1 MRKNVKQQLALRV
14 LSTAAL
20 MAMVSSIAT
29 AAFADTYDLNTGS
42 VTVETKEDGFTY
54 VTQLD
59 NTQKDGY
66 ARNDK
71 DDILHDYQDKTGV
84 TITSY
89 GQQTSNTIT
98 VETAKDQTT
107 DVTLEDVFINRE
119 GAWSSDSEAALTV
132 KGDGNTNIELNGNN
146 TLSSTGAHAGLEKT
160 DAECSGTLTITD
172 DKNDDGSEK
181 EKDKYGYSTGGNT
194 GTLAVV
200 GGGSGGAG
208 IGGQGRIESDSRAQ
222 EIHDASN
229 ITITGGNISAGRTP
243 EGCNYNAHWNPGAG
257 IGGGS
262 HGGDGTNITI
272 TGNANVD
279 AYGSYYAAGIGG
291 SDYFLEEGEDGKSY
305 TKGGD
310 GENITISGNAKV
322 TARGWDAA
330 GIGGAEYGAGKNI
343 QIKDNADVHA
353 YAGPNGAGIGGGR
366 GCGGEV
372 SISGNATVFAQGDN
386 GGAGIGSGDHNCNDV
401 APERR
406 DTTVTISDNATVTAI
421 GSFNSAGIGNGNDQ
435 RNLGKTDI
443 TITGGTITAIGGV
456 ITKDGRIFGGCGIGG
471 GEDYED
477 GSPAQNVTVT
487 INGTTGNTTVNASCA
502 QDVESAIS
510 KGNDTADIIG
520 YDADGVSPFG
530 EEHSV
535 VVRMYKKGSI
545 TLSDFDRNTHRYN
558 SVNYNP
564 GELYQTVH
572 NRKYM
577 EEHPEEIV
585 DINKLKDEDLHD
597 WKLVGRVVEPT
608 LEKGGYADYVCGIDK
623 CGQTKRVVLP
633 KLTPEPSEPDT
644 TDPDVPGG
652 NTPDTPNK
660 PDTPKQPDG
669 TTPAPV
675 TPDAP
680 VQDSTAPADTLAADT
695 TADAAAVPADAAVAP
710 AAAQNVVQDAK
721 PEAAATAAV
730 SAAALPQTGA
740 NWLAVVG
747 SALSGMFLLAAGFV
761 LNRKNRRMN

>member
-1 MRKNVKQQLALRV
+1 MRKNVKKQLALRV

-20 MAMVSSIAT
+20 VAMVSSIAT
-29 AAFADTYDLNTGS
+29 AAFADTYDLNKGS
-42 VTVETKEDGFTY
+42 VTVETKENGITY

-59 NTQKDGY
+59 NTQTDGY

-71 DDILHDYQDKTGV
+71 DDILHDYKDTTGV
-84 TITSY
+84 TITS
-89 GQQTSNTIT
+89 GGRQTSNTIT

-119 GAWSSDSEAALTV
+119 GAWNSDAEAALTV
-132 KGDGNTNIELNGNN
+132 KGDGDTNIELNGNN

-172 DKNDDGSEK
+172 DKNDGKNGGSDK
-181 EKDKYGYSTGGNT
+181 KKDEYGYSTGGDT
-194 GTLAVV
+194 GTLAVI

-208 IGGQGRIESDSRAQ
+208 IGGQGRIKSDSRAQ

-243 EGCNYNAHWNPGAG
+243 EGCDYNAHWGTGAG

-272 TGNANVD
+272 TGNADVD

-291 SDYFLEEGEDGKSY
+291 SDYITDHREDKSY
-305 TKGGD
+305 IAGGN

-372 SISGNATVFAQGDN
+372 HISGNATVFAQGDN
-386 GGAGIGSGDHNCNDV
+386 GGSGIGSGKEIRNNEV
-401 APERR
+401 APERL

-421 GSFNSAGIGNGNDQ
+421 GSYKSAGIGNGYDH
-435 RNLGKTDI
+435 RNVGKTDI
-443 TITGGTITAIGGV
+443 TITGGTVNAISGSYSASAIGGG
-456 ITKDGRIFGGCGIGG
+456 K
-471 GEDYED
+471 DYED

-487 INGTTGNTTVNASCA
+487 INGTTGNTTINASCTE
-502 QDVESAIS
+502 DMESAIS
-510 KGNDTADIIG
+510 KGNGTADIIG

-530 EEHSV
+530 EDHSV
-535 VVRMYKKGSI
+535 VVRMYKKGSL
-545 TLSDFDRNTHRYN
+545 TLKDYDQNTHRYK
-558 SVNYNP
+558 SIDYNH

-577 EEHPEEIV
+577 EENP
-585 DINKLKDEDLHD
+585 DIDTSKLENSDLHD
-597 WKLVGRVVEPT
+597 WKLVGEIVKPT
-608 LEKGGYADYVCGIDK
+608 LEKDGYADYICSIDK
-623 CGQTKRVVLP
+623 CGQTKRVKLP
-633 KLTPEPSEPDT
+633 KLTPKPSEPDT
-644 TDPDVPGG
+644 PSTPE
-652 NTPDTPNK
+652 TPDTP
-660 PDTPKQPDG
+660 DTPSTPDVPS
-669 TTPAPV
+669 TPEVTPADPAV
-675 TPDAP
+675 TPDA
-680 VQDSTAPADTLAADT
+680 VQ
-695 TADAAAVPADAAVAP
+695 ADAAPADAAVTP

-740 NWLAVVG
+740 NWLAVAG
-747 SALSGMFLLAAGFV
+747 SALSGLFLLAAGFV
-761 LNRKNRRMN
+761 LDRKGRRMN